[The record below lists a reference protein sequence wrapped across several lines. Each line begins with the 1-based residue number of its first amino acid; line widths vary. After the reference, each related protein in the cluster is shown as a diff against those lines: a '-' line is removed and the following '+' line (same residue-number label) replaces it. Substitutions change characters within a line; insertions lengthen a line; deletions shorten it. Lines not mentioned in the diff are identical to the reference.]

1 MAASMTPA
9 KQIMEVLTNAE
20 RCLMEDLPHECPD
33 LTWNQI
39 FLELDR
45 LSRSGEVMLQR
56 SSAGE
61 YVVTLKHEESAG
73 VSTSHT
79 TQGGLSDDCIDKVGT
94 I

>member
-1 MAASMTPA
+1 MAASMTPTR
-9 KQIMEVLTNAE
+9 QIMEVLANAE

-45 LSRSGEVMLQR
+45 LSRNGEVMLQR

-73 VSTSHT
+73 VSTSLT
-79 TQGGLSDDCIDKVGT
+79 T
-94 I
+94 